1 MGVNL
6 QKGQKVD
13 LTKGRAGLSKVVVGL
28 GWDTNKFD
36 GPDFD
41 LDASAFLLS
50 ENGKCS
56 DPADFIFYNNLKHHS
71 GSVQHMGDNL
81 TGDGDGDDEQIT
93 IDLSKVPAQVQKI
106 AITVTIHMA
115 RERNQNFGLV
125 SNAFIRVVDDN
136 NGSEILRYDLSEDY
150 SIETAL
156 VFAELY
162 RNGAEWK
169 FAAVGQGFQDGLQ
182 GLVRLYG
189 LDA

>member
-1 MGVNL
+1 MAVNL

-13 LTKGRAGLSKVVVGL
+13 LTKGRSNLSKVVVGL

-41 LDASAFLLS
+41 LDASAFLLG
-50 ENGKCS
+50 ENGKCAS
-56 DPADFIFYNNLKHHS
+56 ADDFVFYNNLKHVS
-71 GSVQHMGDNL
+71 GSVMHMGDNL

-93 IDLSKVPAQVQKI
+93 IDLSKVPAHIHKI

-115 RERNQNFGLV
+115 KERNQNFGLV
-125 SNAFIRVVDDN
+125 SNAFVRVVDDS
-136 NGSEILRYDLSEDY
+136 NGSELLRYDLSEDY

-162 RNGAEWK
+162 RHGSEWK
-169 FAAVGQGFQDGLQ
+169 FAAVGQGFNEGLQ
-182 GLVRLYG
+182 GLVNLYG
-189 LDA
+189 LA